1 MSFPLRP
8 KTDTIQSNT
17 ASECESMI
25 FAFEVCL
32 SRFAM
37 GGSRRSS
44 FTWCA
49 TVDKIEDTKS
59 REFSKVQQRST
70 SRPYLLET
78 EATENRGFCARPES
92 ALGSGALSVCTSLD
106 STPWKTSLWNHAE
119 PLATIS
125 TTLLARI
132 AAMNCMSL
140 ILRYVRES
148 DNSTRTCY
156 RGRWSAGASQSR
168 FAQFE

>member
-25 FAFEVCL
+25 FA
-32 SRFAM
+32 RFAM

-70 SRPYLLET
+70 SRPYLLEI
-78 EATENRGFCARPES
+78 ENTENRDFA
-92 ALGSGALSVCTSLD
+92 
-106 STPWKTSLWNHAE
+106 
-119 PLATIS
+119 
-125 TTLLARI
+125 
-132 AAMNCMSL
+132 
-140 ILRYVRES
+140 
-148 DNSTRTCY
+148 
-156 RGRWSAGASQSR
+156 RGRNPPWYRCATFGRIFR
-168 FAQFE
+168 FNSLQD